1 MTQVSAES
9 VITAVTVY
17 RDRAHVTRTAKVE
30 VDKNTCGISVGGLPA
45 ALDEYSLRVK
55 GRGSAPVKIGSIEI
69 KREFRGEPLAEEK
82 KELRDAIIAAVDKKK
97 NLEDGKTLIEDKIKF
112 LKETAIAGHSDL
124 SKTISRKRITVEEG
138 GAIMDFYF
146 GRISELTA
154 SLEENR
160 VALRD
165 IDEEINKLN
174 LRWKKMESPGILEGK
189 SVLVRVESMSEGE
202 FFLEASYV
210 IFGAGWESTY
220 DIRYLS
226 GEKKILLEY
235 KAAVVQQTGEDWE
248 GVDLKLSTASPGS
261 GANPPELV
269 PCYVDFFRPV
279 RPPLPRSAPAPSG
292 MRMMKVKE
300 KRKDMDDYME
310 CAVAEDDGE
319 FDLPAPEPAEILSA
333 SVESTGGPSVTYTPA
348 GKADIP
354 SDGDPHLVFITG
366 EEFEGKT
373 DYVLVP
379 ELAENAYIRTKVV
392 NSSPF
397 VFLAGATNIFRD
409 DEFVGRGEMKL
420 VNPGS
425 EFTCYLGA
433 DERLRAKYDVKRYD
447 DDSAG
452 LTGGS
457 RRLNRSVSIN
467 IKSDFEEDV
476 PALVRGRCPV
486 PQNRDIKIKS
496 LKYREKPSEEKDNG
510 IVIWEISVKARE
522 ERKLTMEYT
531 VEFPREEVIKGI

>member
-17 RDRAHVTRTAKVE
+17 RDRAYVTRTATVE
-30 VDKNTCGISVGGLPA
+30 VDKDITGISVEGLPA
-45 ALDEYSLRVK
+45 TLDEYSLRVK
-55 GRGSAPVKIGSIEI
+55 GRGSSRVKIGSIEI

-82 KELRDAIIAAVDKKK
+82 KELRDAIIAAGDRKKK
-97 NLEDGKTLIEDKIKF
+97 LEDEKILIEDKVKF

-124 SKTISRKRITVEEG
+124 SKTISRKRISVEEG

-146 GRISELTA
+146 GRISDLTVL
-154 SLEENR
+154 LEENR
-160 VALRD
+160 VALRN
-165 IDEEINKLN
+165 IDEEIKKLN

-189 SVLVRVESMSEGE
+189 SVLVRVEIVSEGD
-202 FFLEASYV
+202 FFLETSYV

-226 GEKKILLEY
+226 GEKKILMEY
-235 KAAVVQQTGEDWE
+235 KAAVVQQTGEDWG
-248 GVDLKLSTASPGS
+248 GVDLKLSTASPGA
-261 GANPPELV
+261 GANPPELT
-269 PCYVDFFRPV
+269 PWYVDFFRP
-279 RPPLPRSAPAPSG
+279 PTPLPRSASAPSM

-300 KRKDMDDYME
+300 KNDHLEDE
-310 CAVAEDDGE
+310 INVAVPGEDDLE
-319 FDLPAPEPAEILSA
+319 YAPAPEPAEILSA

-366 EEFEGKT
+366 ENFEGKT

-379 ELAENAYIRTKVV
+379 ELSENSYIRTKVV

-397 VFLAGATNIFRD
+397 VLLEGATNIFRD

-433 DERLRAKYDVKRYD
+433 DERLRSKYEVKRYD

-452 LTGGS
+452 LTGGA
-457 RRLNRSVSIN
+457 RRLNRSVSID
-467 IKSDFEEDV
+467 IKSDLEEEAPV
-476 PALVRGRCPV
+476 TVKGRYPV

-510 IVIWEISVKARE
+510 VVIWEFIMKPRE
-522 ERKLTMEYT
+522 ERKLSMDYT
-531 VEFPREEVIKGI
+531 VEFPREEIVKGI